1 MSNEEL
7 VRLIQEGVNVT
18 ENLGILYQQNKGL
31 IRLWCRKYVGSGIM
45 DLEDL
50 MQESYFALVGAVNE
64 YNLSDSAKFTS
75 YLKYSIRNQCF
86 RCMEKNQPTVR
97 ISNRMFYKIRQYKR
111 LYAEYHDELDP
122 DVVMQTLDITKK
134 DYDLMMQT
142 ITNSAYI
149 SMDQKAHEDGDTTI
163 LDVVGDDHDTLQH
176 IIDLEREEELSHI
189 WDYIEDLNN
198 EREVTILLL
207 RYRLNMS
214 QSEVAKN
221 LGISSSRL
229 GFIERRSLKK
239 LRELEDIQRL
249 ADLYD
254 YDCSLSYKTGL
265 KAYKQNGFVSP
276 VELIADKHIE
286 LDKRLKAIQDGL

>member
-7 VRLIQEGVNVT
+7 VRLIQEGVDVT
-18 ENLGILYQQNKGL
+18 DNLGILYQQNKGL
-31 IRLWCRKYVGSGIM
+31 IRLWCRKYVNSGIM

-64 YNLSDSAKFTS
+64 YNPSDSVKFTS
-75 YLKYSIRNQCF
+75 YLKISIRNQCF
-86 RCMEKNQPTVR
+86 KCIQKNQPSVNV
-97 ISNRMFYKIRQYKR
+97 SNRMFYKIRQYKR
-111 LYAEYHDELDP
+111 LYEEYHGDLNPE
-122 DVVMQTLDITKK
+122 VVKQTLDINDK

-142 ITNSAYI
+142 IINGSYI
-149 SMDQKAHEDGDTTI
+149 SMDQKKYDDGDETV
-163 LDVVGDDHDTLQH
+163 LDAVSDDIDTLEH
-176 IIDLEREEELSHI
+176 IIDLEREEQLSHI
-189 WDYIEDLNN
+189 WNYIEDLNN

-276 VELIADKHIE
+276 VELIAEKHI
-286 LDKRLKAIQDGL
+286 DMDQRLKAIQDGL